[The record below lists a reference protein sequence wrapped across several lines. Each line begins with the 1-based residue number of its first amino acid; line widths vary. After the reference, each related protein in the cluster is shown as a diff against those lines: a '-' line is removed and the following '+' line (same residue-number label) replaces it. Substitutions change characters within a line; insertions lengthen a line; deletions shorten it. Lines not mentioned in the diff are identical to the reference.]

1 MGWPMGWWTIHLPA
15 YFNMMFPFV
24 LVKHCL
30 SKHHSQLDSHLMFK
44 SHILT
49 SSLKANVAV
58 KDMVGSGV

>member
-1 MGWPMGWWTIHLPA
+1 
-15 YFNMMFPFV
+15 MFPFT

-30 SKHHSQLDSHLMFK
+30 SKHHSQLDSHLKFK
-44 SHILT
+44 SDALT